1 MAMMR
6 VMEVREANGPFVMA
20 ERPIPEPGPGEV
32 RLKVEACGVCHSD
45 AIVKYAAL
53 PGVELPRV
61 PGHEVAG
68 VIDALGSGVRQFA
81 EGDRVGAGWHGGH
94 CFTCDS
100 CRRGRFRDCLEMS
113 NAVITGITRDGGYAD
128 YMIARAE
135 SLARIPD
142 GLDATAAGPLLCAGI
157 TTFNALRNSGAR
169 PGDLV
174 AVQGIGGL
182 GHLGVQYARK
192 MGFHTV
198 AISRGADKADLAEKL
213 GAHRYI
219 DAKAEDPVEAL
230 QSLGGAD
237 VLLATAPNAEAISA
251 VIDGLSARGTLML
264 VAGAPEP
271 MQVSAFS
278 MLSGRR
284 IHGWPSGS
292 AIDSEDT
299 LNFSALH
306 NIQAQIETYPLEQ
319 ANDAFERM
327 MSNQVRFRAVLTT
340 G

>member
-1 MAMMR
+1 
-6 VMEVREANGPFVMA
+6 
-20 ERPIPEPGPGEV
+20 
-32 RLKVEACGVCHSD
+32 
-45 AIVKYAAL
+45 
-53 PGVELPRV
+53 
-61 PGHEVAG
+61 
-68 VIDALGSGVRQFA
+68 
-81 EGDRVGAGWHGGH
+81 
-94 CFTCDS
+94 
-100 CRRGRFRDCLEMS
+100 MS
-113 NAVITGITRDGGYAD
+113 NAVINGITRDGGYAD

-142 GLDATAAGPLLCAGI
+142 GLAAAAAGPLLCAGI

-169 PGDLV
+169 PGDVV

-198 AISRGADKADLAEKL
+198 AISRGADKADLADKL

-219 DAKAEDPVEAL
+219 DAKAENPVEVL

-237 VLLATAPNAEAISA
+237 VLLATAPNAEAISG
-251 VIDGLSARGTLML
+251 VFEGLTARGTLML

-299 LNFSALH
+299 MNFSVLH
-306 NIQAQIETYPLEQ
+306 NIRAQIETYPLEQ
-319 ANDAFERM
+319 ANEAFERM
-327 MSNQVRFRAVLTT
+327 MSNQVRFRAVLTI